1 MPDTDTTADGTAIAV
16 GMAVYTREKGLTS
29 YLVARLPK
37 DRDKP
42 SCKMETGE
50 KLHPQQLFATKD
62 AAHQERVRLVLR
74 SIASHERRLATLRAE
89 LAELEA

>member
-1 MPDTDTTADGTAIAV
+1 MPDTHTTADGTTITV
-16 GMAVYTREKGLTS
+16 GMAVYTRENGLTS
-29 YLVARLPK
+29 YLAARLPK

-50 KLHPQQLFATKD
+50 KLHPQQLVATKE
-62 AAHQERVRLVLR
+62 AAHQARVRLVRR
-74 SIASHERRLATLRAE
+74 SIATHERRLAALRAE